1 MKRSVSLLLSE
12 DVGSGTRT
20 RSVSMSSST
29 SPSSC
34 NKSKARKTNSL
45 PVETVE
51 YLKSW
56 MMSPEHIAHP
66 YPTDLEKAQIMADT
80 GIELKQLTNW
90 FVNNRKRFWKPRVE
104 SKLGH
109 EGVTRQVSAPA
120 AVTPEH
126 TSKAIVP
133 MDGLSLKSAMMKSF
147 LDDASSK
154 SGMSPSSSSSS
165 LNSPARVSDQS
176 VMSETD
182 SLSSSDGSSVEDEL
196 LLMPSTSG
204 GQDSSEDPT
213 DLVVQTERVNVH
225 ILRPVVGSTPTVEDV
240 TVLNNV
246 PGDRVLKSYL
256 NCPLTY
262 MVSSDAINNSNEV
275 SSEQVTSPCQALV
288 PLTNLTIVA
297 FLLLAPDSALS

>member
-29 SPSSC
+29 SPSC
-34 NKSKARKTNSL
+34 NKSTNKARKTNSL
-45 PVETVE
+45 PTETVE

-56 MMSPEHIAHP
+56 MMSPEHISHP

-104 SKLGH
+104 SRLVH
-109 EGVTRQVSAPA
+109 DGVTGQVSAPA
-120 AVTPEH
+120 AVTPEQ
-126 TSKAIVP
+126 TIKTIVP
-133 MDGLSLKSAMMKSF
+133 MDGLSLKSSMMTDF
-147 LDDASSK
+147 LDDEASK

-176 VMSETD
+176 VVSETD
-182 SLSSSDGSSVEDEL
+182 SLSSSDSSSVEDEL

-204 GQDSSEDPT
+204 GQDSSEEPT
-213 DLVVQTERVNVH
+213 SLIVQTERVNVH
-225 ILRPVVGSTPTVEDV
+225 ILRPALGSTPTVEDV
-240 TVLNNV
+240 TVLNSV
-246 PGDRVLKSYL
+246 PRDRVLKSYL
-256 NCPLTY
+256 NCSLTY
-262 MVSSDAINNSNEV
+262 TVPNDAINNSIEV
-275 SSEQVTSPCQALV
+275 S
-288 PLTNLTIVA
+288 
-297 FLLLAPDSALS
+297 

>member
-1 MKRSVSLLLSE
+1 MKRSVSLLLPE

-29 SPSSC
+29 SPTC
-34 NKSKARKTNSL
+34 NKSKTRKTNSL

-51 YLKSW
+51 YLKAW
-56 MMSPEHIAHP
+56 MMSPEHVAHP

-104 SKLGH
+104 SRLVH
-109 EGVTRQVSAPA
+109 DGVTGHVSAPA
-120 AVTPEH
+120 AVTPEQ
-126 TSKAIVP
+126 TVKTIVP
-133 MDGLSLKSAMMKSF
+133 MDSLSLNSAMMTSF
-147 LDDASSK
+147 LDETSK

-176 VMSETD
+176 VTSETD
-182 SLSSSDGSSVEDEL
+182 SLSSSDGSTVDDEL

-204 GQDSSEDPT
+204 GQDSSEEPT
-213 DLVVQTERVNVH
+213 NMIVQTERVNVH
-225 ILRPVVGSTPTVEDV
+225 ILRPVLGVTPTVEDV

-246 PGDRVLKSYL
+246 PGNRVLKSFL
-256 NCPLTY
+256 NCSLTY
-262 MVSSDAINNSNEV
+262 TVPTDAINNSAEV
-275 SSEQVTSPCQALV
+275 RFTCHV
-288 PLTNLTIVA
+288 
-297 FLLLAPDSALS
+297 SACAVSRQRS